1 MRNREQSVRLR
12 FYRQLRNSRVVVF
25 KNVSIFI
32 FFFKASNFFKASK
45 FSKRRFLTRGK
56 YRFLTHGSKTPL
68 CFRTAG
74 RVLAVRS
81 AVRSSEVETIIN
93 VERHDYLAGGSTIR
107 LQSAASLYDGLSN
120 LVCVVVL
127 VYFSSEGITSQ
138 KVLQVPGIL

>member
-74 RVLAVRS
+74 VRS